1 VSVTVKVDTEGCLL
15 SAGQGSRKAAGAVQE
30 IVQTLGEPGV
40 VGDSESDLGTHEPTS
55 PPTTTTAS
63 VTSPRS
69 RVPRSTRL
77 ELPDAPSTPLQAPDA
92 LRDSHIPLRNG
103 DLDA

>member
-1 VSVTVKVDTEGCLL
+1 MSVTVKVDTEGCLL

-55 PPTTTTAS
+55 PSTTKTAS
-63 VTSPRS
+63 VSSPRS

-77 ELPDAPSTPLQAPDA
+77 ELPTPPSTPLQAPDA
-92 LRDSHIPLRNG
+92 LRGSHIPLRNG
-103 DLDA
+103 VLDA